1 MILVTGATGLIG
13 SHVLLELLLSNKKV
27 RALKRSNSSLEKVK
41 LLFEQ
46 KKQTALLNQV
56 EWVEGNVTDITTLEA
71 LFQEVKEVYHI
82 AGLVSFDD
90 RKSKELY
97 KVNVKGTANM
107 VNFSITNKV
116 ERFLYMSSIAVID
129 SFHNEVITERNGFL
143 DKKTHSKYAYSKFD
157 AEMEVW
163 RGSQEG
169 LNVVVVNP
177 GVVLGVGFWNQSSGE
192 IIKKALKGYYTSGRS
207 AFVSV
212 DDVAKCSIR
221 LMDENHF
228 NERFIITSENVSYEK
243 LVKTI
248 CVSENI
254 RTRQISKA
262 KLKWLRIF
270 SSLCALF
277 GFKEIV
283 SQSTYESLISQTHYD
298 NTKVKKTL
306 NYKFEKVSEIILLML
321 EKYTSS

>member
-13 SHVLLELLLSNKKV
+13 SHVLLELLWPNKKV
-27 RALKRSNSSLEKVK
+27 RALKRSNSSLEEVK
-41 LLFEQ
+41 LLFEE
-46 KKQTALLNQV
+46 KKQTTLLNQV
-56 EWVEGNVTDITTLEA
+56 EWFEGDITDITTLEA
-71 LFQEVKEVYHI
+71 LFHNVTEVYHI

-107 VNFSITNKV
+107 VNFSIANKV
-116 ERFLYMSSIAVID
+116 ERFLYMSSIAVMD
-129 SFHNEVITERNGFL
+129 AVHNEVITEKNDFL
-143 DKKTHSKYAYSKFD
+143 DKKAQSKYAYSKFD

-169 LNVVVVNP
+169 LNVVIVNP
-177 GVVLGVGFWNQSSGE
+177 GVVLGVGFWNQSSGA
-192 IIKKALKGYYTSGRS
+192 IIKKALKGYYTSGGS

-212 DDVAKCSIR
+212 EDVAKCSIR

-228 NERFIITSENVSYEK
+228 NERFIIISENVLYEE

-248 CVSENI
+248 CASKNI
-254 RTRQISKA
+254 KTKSISNT
-262 KLKWLRIF
+262 KLKWLRAF

-277 GFKEIV
+277 GFKEII

-298 NTKVKKTL
+298 NTKVRKAL
-306 NYKFEKVSEIILLML
+306 NYQFEKVSEILPLLL
-321 EKYTSS
+321 EKHTNS